1 MRDQENFWIIVRREL
16 SGGRIEERSYRLEQQ
31 DYGGVTFDDG
41 QEVNLFNLPKN
52 GRMLVLPGYG
62 EYEREIFTLTI
73 PFYYEK

>member
-16 SGGRIEERSYRLEQQ
+16 SGGRIEERSSRLEQQ

-41 QEVNLFNLPKN
+41 QEVNLFYFPKN

>member
-16 SGGRIEERSYRLEQQ
+16 SGGRIEERSHRLEQQ

-41 QEVNLFNLPKN
+41 QEVNLFLFPEN

-62 EYEREIFTLTI
+62 EYEREIFTLQF